1 MNAKPEAQ
9 DSRAKGMMLMSD
21 SNNNT
26 STNNCKGCEFHEL
39 GGEDFADAG
48 LQAASRGWRIFPC
61 KANKEP
67 LVNNWPQVATTDPAI
82 ITAWATRWPGAI
94 WARALPAGVVV
105 LDLDRKHGL
114 NGVLE
119 FERLQGCHPDK
130 FVAPRVITG
139 TGGIH
144 VYTDG
149 TGRDFKNSVSA
160 IAPGIDTKTIGGYC
174 IIPSGNGVYRWLT
187 DPTVPMPPAPQ
198 WTEVALRKDETLTP
212 LAEARPFAGWS
223 PYGNS
228 ILVSAGTAIANAPNG
243 QQRSTLNTRS
253 LIVGHYVGGGLLEY
267 EPTIEVLVGAGMQMQ
282 NFDKSDPWTEPKVRK
297 VIINALRD
305 GVKRPMDGEEP
316 FRIMQEVHKRY
327 DDNPQLHEEVIEFLT
342 AVNAGDCEGGYQ
354 PGNDNEDKQAEL
366 KQVEEKPG
374 PQPEEQGKAQEECTQ
389 HIQTEAQP
397 RQPFPEQS
405 KARSPEDG
413 GHHSGAV
420 EGGQTFNPTDPW
432 PVLNPDAMHGLAG
445 DVVRLIEPHTES
457 DPVALLI
464 QFIVCFG
471 NAVDRIPHYLVEAS
485 RHYPNMFAVLVGQ
498 SSKSRK
504 GTSAA
509 RIRDIMSYADAADD
523 DWTRKCIES
532 GLSSGEGV
540 IWRIRDPIYKISKG
554 QRVLEDEGVRDK
566 RLLIDEHEYFQVLT
580 VMNRSGNT
588 LSRVIRDAWDR
599 DVLQT
604 MTKNSPAR
612 ATLAHVSIVGH
623 ITEDELRQTLD
634 HTSAMNGFANRFVF
648 ALVRRARVLPHGGGD
663 LDASTK
669 KDVVERL
676 QYAMGQARQT
686 GRVTMTP
693 AAATEWEQ
701 VYPQLSHGHPGMWG
715 AACGRA
721 EAQTIRLAL
730 IYALMD
736 SRNQIDLVHLKA
748 ALALWDYCEQS
759 AKHIF
764 GDLFGEKVVDTILLA
779 LRQAGPEGMTR
790 TEIYNLFGRNQ
801 SSDTITRGL
810 QKLAVTGKAR
820 QFSKRDSWGRSTEMW
835 VAL

>member
-1 MNAKPEAQ
+1 VNDINRPTHNSAFVGKLQ
-9 DSRAKGMMLMSD
+9 VS
-21 SNNNT
+21 
-26 STNNCKGCEFHEL
+26 EFDEL
-39 GGEDFADAG
+39 GGKDLLSAG
-48 LQAASRGWRIFPC
+48 LQAAKYHWRIFPC

-67 LVNNWPQVATTDPAI
+67 LVNNWPQVATTDPAT

-94 WARALPAGVVV
+94 WARALPADVVV

-114 NGVLE
+114 NGVME

-144 VYTDG
+144 VYTDA
-149 TGRDFKNSVSA
+149 TGHDFKNSVSA

-174 IIPSGNGVYRWLT
+174 IIPSGDGVYRWLT
-187 DPTVPMPPAPQ
+187 APTTPMPTAPL
-198 WTEVALRKDETLTP
+198 WTEVALRKNDTRAP
-212 LAEARPFAGWS
+212 FAEAKPFAGYS
-223 PYGNS
+223 PFGNS
-228 ILVSAGTAIANAPNG
+228 VLTGACEAIATAPNG
-243 QQRSTLNTRS
+243 RQRHTLNARS
-253 LIVGHYVGGGLLEY
+253 LIVGHYVAGGLLEQ
-267 EPTIEVLVGAGMQMQ
+267 ELSV
-282 NFDKSDPWTEPKVRK
+282 
-297 VIINALRD
+297 NALIAAGAKMPNYDPKDKWTSKQIAETVTKAVRD
-305 GVKRPMDGEEP
+305 GMKRPMDGEEP

-327 DDNPQLHEEVIEFLT
+327 SENPQLHEDVIEFLT
-342 AVNAGDCEGGYQ
+342 AVNAQTDAGGCESDCR
-354 PGNDNEDKQAEL
+354 
-366 KQVEEKPG
+366 
-374 PQPEEQGKAQEECTQ
+374 PEEQNASNVQDAS
-389 HIQTEAQP
+389 QTGSNSAEDARTAAEGHASHGQDSF
-397 RQPFPEQS
+397 QQPEQP
-405 KARSPEDG
+405 KPGSPDDG
-413 GHHSGAV
+413 GQHAGAD
-420 EGGQTFNPTDPW
+420 EGEQTFNPTDPW
-432 PVLNPDAMHGLAG
+432 PILNPDAMHGLAG

-464 QFIVCFG
+464 QFIVYFG
-471 NAVDRIPHYLVEAS
+471 NAVDRIPYYLVEAS

-509 RIRDIMSYADAADD
+509 RIRDIMSFADAADS
-523 DWTRKCIES
+523 DWTQKCIES

-540 IWRIRDPIYKISKG
+540 IWRIRDPIYKIQKG
-554 QRVLEDEGVRDK
+554 QRVLEDEGIRDK

-580 VMNRSGNT
+580 VMKREGNT
-588 LSRVIRDAWDR
+588 LSRVVLDAWYR
-599 DVLQT
+599 AILQT
-604 MTKNSPAR
+604 MTKHSPAR
-612 ATLAHVSIVGH
+612 ATCAHVSIVGH

-648 ALVRRARVLPHGGGD
+648 ALVRRSRVLPHGGGE

-701 VYPQLSHGHPGMWG
+701 VYPQLSDGHPGMWG

-721 EAQTIRLAL
+721 EAQTIRFAL
-730 IYALMD
+730 IYALLD
-736 SRNQIDLVHLKA
+736 ASSTIDLVHLKA
-748 ALALWDYCEQS
+748 AMALWDYCQQS

-764 GDLFGEKVVDTILLA
+764 GDLFGERVVDTILLA
-779 LRQAGPEGMTR
+779 LRESGPEGMTR
-790 TEIYNLFGRNQ
+790 TEINRLF
-801 SSDTITRGL
+801 SSNRSSSEIANAL
-810 QKLAVTGKAR
+810 QRLAVTGKAR
-820 QFSKRDSWGRSTEMW
+820 QFSKRDGWGRPTEVW